1 MNISS
6 LRIALSALCIGLS
19 VGLHPAVSSASAA
32 DMDETTDANTFE
44 TRLPNGMKVVVRED
58 HRAPTAVQMVWYRV
72 GSMDEHDGVTGVAH
86 VTEHMMFK
94 GTPSVG
100 PGEFNRRV
108 AAVGGRDNAF
118 TSTDYTAY
126 FQQVPANQLKT
137 VMALE
142 ADRMRHLTLDPAG
155 YSKEIQ
161 VVMEERRMRTD
172 DQSTARLHEAMNAV
186 AWQAHPYRRPIIG
199 WMGDLEQMTVQD
211 IRDWYRRWYVP
222 NNATLVVVGDVNHAQ
237 VFAWARDTYGRI
249 PARSLGERKQY
260 EEPVQT
266 GLRQLEVKAP
276 ADLPLLIMGWKAPR
290 VSDPQKDIDPYALE
304 MLAQILDGHE
314 GARLPA
320 ALVREQQVAV
330 SVDASYDAMNRGPG
344 MFFLQASPRPGHTV
358 AELEQAIRQAL
369 ATVANQGVTASELTR
384 ARSQLRAAEV
394 YKKDSMMGQAM
405 EIGMLETLGYGWQ
418 ADSLMLDK
426 LNAVTAADVQRV
438 AQTYFRD
445 EQLTIGR
452 LVPQPLDD
460 AEMMARAKR
469 AQAAG
474 AQGHH

>member
-1 MNISS
+1 MSLRLIRIFLLASS
-6 LRIALSALCIGLS
+6 L
-19 VGLHPAVSSASAA
+19 SAA
-32 DMDETTDANTFE
+32 SLVAGAAGGANGNTFE
-44 TRLPNGMKVVVRED
+44 TRLDNGMRVVVRED

-72 GSMDEHDGVTGVAH
+72 GSIDEHDGVTGVAH

-126 FQQVPANQLKT
+126 FQQVPAGQLKT

-155 YSKEIQ
+155 YDKEIQ
-161 VVMEERRMRTD
+161 VIMEERRMRTD
-172 DQSTARLHEAMNAV
+172 DQSSARVHEAMNAV
-186 AWQAHPYRRPIIG
+186 AWQAHPYRRPVIG
-199 WMGDLEQMTVQD
+199 WMSDLEQMKVGD
-211 IRDWYRRWYVP
+211 VRDWYRRWYVP
-222 NNATLVVVGDVNHAQ
+222 NNATLVVVGDVNHAE

-249 PARSLGERKQY
+249 PSRKMVERKQY
-260 EEPVQT
+260 EEPVQA

-276 ADLPLLIMGWKAPR
+276 ADLPLLVMGWKAPR
-290 VSDPQKDIDPYALE
+290 LADPQQDIDPYALE

-314 GARLPA
+314 AARLPT
-320 ALVREQQVAV
+320 ALVREQQIAV

-344 MFFLQASPRPGHTV
+344 MFILQASPRPGHTV
-358 AELEQAIRQAL
+358 AELEQAIRRAL
-369 ATVANQGVTASELTR
+369 AVVAREGVTESELTR

-394 YKKDSMMGQAM
+394 YKKDSVMGQAM
-405 EIGMLETLGYGWQ
+405 EIGMLETLGYGWRTS
-418 ADSLMLDK
+418 DLMLDK

-438 AQTYFRD
+438 AQTYFTD
-445 EQLTIGR
+445 EQLTIAR
-452 LVPQPLDD
+452 LTPQPLDE
-460 AEMMARAKR
+460 AAQRERAKR
-469 AQAAG
+469 AQAVQ
-474 AQGHH
+474 AQGRH

>member
-1 MNISS
+1 ML
-6 LRIALSALCIGLS
+6 LRITRSFFLVSGLAAATL
-19 VGLHPAVSSASAA
+19 VPTVAASAA
-32 DMDETTDANTFE
+32 DTSTTFE
-44 TRLPNGMKVVVRED
+44 MRLDNGMRVVVRED

-72 GSMDEHDGVTGVAH
+72 GSIDEHDGVTGVAH

-108 AAVGGRDNAF
+108 AAIGGRDNAF

-126 FQQVPANQLKT
+126 FQQVPAAQLKT

-142 ADRMRHLTLDPAG
+142 ADRMRHLTLDPTG
-155 YSKEIQ
+155 YNKEIQ
-161 VVMEERRMRTD
+161 VIMEERRMRTD
-172 DQSTARLHEAMNAV
+172 DQSTARVHEAMSAV

-199 WMGDLEQMTVQD
+199 WMSDLEQMKVGGV
-211 IRDWYRRWYVP
+211 RDWYRRWYVP
-222 NNATLVVVGDVNHAQ
+222 NNAILVVVGDVSHTR

-249 PARSLGERKQY
+249 PARTLAERKQY
-260 EEPVQT
+260 EEPTQA

-276 ADLPLLIMGWKAPR
+276 ADLPLLVMGWKAPR
-290 VSDPQKDIDPYALE
+290 LADPQKDVDPYALE

-314 GARLPA
+314 AARLPT
-320 ALVREQQVAV
+320 ALVREQQIAV

-344 MFFLQASPRPGHTV
+344 MFVLQASPRPGHSV
-358 AELEQAIRQAL
+358 AELEQAIRAAL
-369 ATVANQGVTASELTR
+369 VNVARQGVTEAELTR

-394 YKKDSMMGQAM
+394 YKKDSVMGQAM

-418 ADSLMLDK
+418 SSSLMLDK

-438 AQTYFRD
+438 AQTYFTD
-445 EQLTIGR
+445 EQLTIAR
-452 LVPQPLDD
+452 LVPQPLDE
-460 AEMMARAKR
+460 AEQIARAKR
-469 AQAAG
+469 AQSV
-474 AQGHH
+474 QGQSRH

>member
-1 MNISS
+1 ML
-6 LRIALSALCIGLS
+6 LRITRSFFLVSGLAAATL
-19 VGLHPAVSSASAA
+19 VPTVAASAA
-32 DMDETTDANTFE
+32 DASATFE
-44 TRLPNGMKVVVRED
+44 TRLDNGMRVVVRED

-72 GSMDEHDGVTGVAH
+72 GSIDEHDGVTGVAH

-108 AAVGGRDNAF
+108 AAIGGRDNAF

-126 FQQVPANQLKT
+126 FQQVPAAQLKT

-142 ADRMRHLTLDPAG
+142 ADRMRHLTLDPTG
-155 YSKEIQ
+155 YNKEIQ
-161 VVMEERRMRTD
+161 VIMEERRMRTD
-172 DQSTARLHEAMNAV
+172 DQSTARVHEAMSAV

-199 WMGDLEQMTVQD
+199 WMSDLEQMKVGD
-211 IRDWYRRWYVP
+211 VRDWYRRWYVP
-222 NNATLVVVGDVNHAQ
+222 NNAILVVVGDVSHTR

-249 PARSLGERKQY
+249 PARTLAERKQY
-260 EEPVQT
+260 EEPTQA

-276 ADLPLLIMGWKAPR
+276 ADLPLLVMGWKAPR
-290 VSDPQKDIDPYALE
+290 LADPQKDVDLYALE

-314 GARLPA
+314 AARLPT
-320 ALVREQQVAV
+320 ALVREQQIAV

-344 MFFLQASPRPGHTV
+344 MFVLQASPRPGHSV
-358 AELEQAIRQAL
+358 AELEQAIRAAL
-369 ATVANQGVTASELTR
+369 VNVARQGVTEAELTR

-394 YKKDSMMGQAM
+394 YKKDSVMGQAM

-418 ADSLMLDK
+418 SSSLMLDK

-438 AQTYFRD
+438 AQTYFTD
-445 EQLTIGR
+445 EQLTIAR
-452 LVPQPLDD
+452 LVPQPLDE
-460 AEMMARAKR
+460 AEQIARAKR
-469 AQAAG
+469 AQSV
-474 AQGHH
+474 QGQSRH

>member
-1 MNISS
+1 MTTML
-6 LRIALSALCIGLS
+6 LRITRSFFLVSGLAAATL
-19 VGLHPAVSSASAA
+19 VPTVAASAA
-32 DMDETTDANTFE
+32 DASTTFE
-44 TRLPNGMKVVVRED
+44 TRLDNGMRVVVRED

-72 GSMDEHDGVTGVAH
+72 GSIDEHDGVTGVAH

-108 AAVGGRDNAF
+108 AAIGGRDNAF

-126 FQQVPANQLKT
+126 FQQVPAAQLKT

-142 ADRMRHLTLDPAG
+142 ADRMRHLTLDPTG
-155 YSKEIQ
+155 YNKEIQ
-161 VVMEERRMRTD
+161 VIMEERRMRTD
-172 DQSTARLHEAMNAV
+172 DQSTARVHEAMSAV

-199 WMGDLEQMTVQD
+199 WMSDLEQMKVGD
-211 IRDWYRRWYVP
+211 VRDWYRRWYVP
-222 NNATLVVVGDVNHAQ
+222 NNAILVVVGDVSHTR

-249 PARSLGERKQY
+249 PARTLAERKQY
-260 EEPVQT
+260 EEPTQA

-276 ADLPLLIMGWKAPR
+276 ADLPLLVMGWKAPR
-290 VSDPQKDIDPYALE
+290 LADPQKDVDPYALE

-314 GARLPA
+314 AARLPT
-320 ALVREQQVAV
+320 ALVREQQIAV

-344 MFFLQASPRPGHTV
+344 MFVLQASPRPGHSV
-358 AELEQAIRQAL
+358 AELEQAIRAAL
-369 ATVANQGVTASELTR
+369 VNVARQGVTEAELTR

-394 YKKDSMMGQAM
+394 YKKDSVMGQAM

-418 ADSLMLDK
+418 SSSLMLDK

-438 AQTYFRD
+438 AQTYFTD
-445 EQLTIGR
+445 EQLTIAR
-452 LVPQPLDD
+452 LVPQPLDE
-460 AEMMARAKR
+460 AEQIARAKR
-469 AQAAG
+469 AQSV
-474 AQGHH
+474 QGQSRH